1 MKILHSIPSVLRTSA
16 GPSYSVL
23 RLCDY
28 LALNNDV
35 SLISSDEVSEK
46 FKHDFIKTFP
56 TILGLKKLGVSLKM
70 QKWIANN
77 LKNHNFDIVHSHS
90 LWMMQNIY
98 PSWESKKYRIPVVI
112 SPRGTLSPEAFK
124 SGSIVKSLFWPLI
137 QKPVLRDSTIFHA
150 TSNQE
155 KNDIRELGFKQPIA
169 VVPNGIDLPE
179 IKKIKKDNKPLKKL
193 LFLGRIHPIK
203 GIHNLLMAWQE
214 IQNIHQNWTLEIV
227 GPDNYNYLSELNR
240 IAKKLQ
246 LKRVAFSKEIHG
258 EEKNMKYQSADL
270 FILPSH
276 SENFG
281 VSVAEALSNGIPCV
295 VSKGAPWKILD
306 EKKAGWWIDNSVEM
320 LTKNLI
326 SILSMSTSELES
338 MGLNG
343 RDLVSEDFNWNK
355 VSAMMTEVYLWILTK
370 KNQPSFVYHD

>member
-1 MKILHSIPSVLRTSA
+1 MKILHSIPHVLRTSA

-28 LALNNDV
+28 LSINNEI

-46 FKHDFIKTFP
+46 FRHDFIKTFP
-56 TILGLKKLGVSLKM
+56 SNLGLKKLGVSLKM

-77 LKNHNFDIVHSHS
+77 LKNQNFDIVHSHS

-98 PSWESKKYRIPVVI
+98 PSWESKKNGIPIVI
-112 SPRGTLSPEAFK
+112 SPRGTLSKEAFK
-124 SGSIVKSLFWPLI
+124 SGSFMKSLFWPLI

-150 TSNQE
+150 TSTQE

-179 IKKIKKDNKPLKKL
+179 IKEIKKDNKTFKKL

-203 GIHNLLMAWQE
+203 GIDNLLMAWKE
-214 IQNIHQNWTLEIV
+214 VQNIHQDWILEIV
-227 GPDNYNYLSELNR
+227 GPDNYNYLSELHR
-240 IAKKLQ
+240 IIKNLQ
-246 LKRVAFSKEIHG
+246 LKRVIFSKEIHG
-258 EEKNMKYQSADL
+258 EEKNKKYQSADL

-281 VSVAEALSNGIPCV
+281 VSYNC
-295 VSKGAPWKILD
+295 
-306 EKKAGWWIDNSVEM
+306 NSPFR
-320 LTKNLI
+320 LT
-326 SILSMSTSELES
+326 
-338 MGLNG
+338 
-343 RDLVSEDFNWNK
+343 
-355 VSAMMTEVYLWILTK
+355 
-370 KNQPSFVYHD
+370 

>member
-28 LALNNDV
+28 LSLNNEV

-46 FKHDFIKTFP
+46 FRHDFIKTFP
-56 TILGLKKLGVSLKM
+56 TNLGLKRLGVSLKM

-98 PSWESKKYRIPVVI
+98 PSWESKKNGIPVVI
-112 SPRGTLSPEAFK
+112 SPRGTLSTEAFK
-124 SGSIVKSLFWPLI
+124 SGSIMKSLFWPLI

-155 KNDIRELGFKQPIA
+155 KNDIRGLGFKQPIA

-179 IKKIKKDNKPLKKL
+179 IKKIKKDNQTMKKL

-203 GIHNLLMAWQE
+203 GIDNLLMAWQE

-227 GPDNYNYLSELNR
+227 GPDNYNYLPALNR
-240 IAKKLQ
+240 ITKKLK
-246 LKRVAFSKEIHG
+246 LKRVIFSKEIHG
-258 EEKNMKYQSADL
+258 EEKNYKYQSADL

-326 SILSMSTSELES
+326 NILSMSTSELES

-343 RDLVSEDFNWNK
+343 KNLVSEDFNWNK
-355 VSAMMTEVYLWILTK
+355 VSTMMTEVYLWILTK
-370 KNQPSFVYHD
+370 KNKPSFVYHD

>member
-1 MKILHSIPSVLRTSA
+1 MKILHSIPHVLRTSA

-23 RLCDY
+23 RLCDH
-28 LALNNDV
+28 LSLNNEV
-35 SLISSDEVSEK
+35 SLISSDKVSEK
-46 FKHDFIKTFP
+46 FRHDFIKTFP
-56 TILGLKKLGVSLKM
+56 TNFGLKKLGVSLKM

-77 LKNHNFDIVHSHS
+77 LKNHNYDIVHSHS

-98 PSWESKKYRIPVVI
+98 PSWESKKNGIPIVI
-112 SPRGTLSPEAFK
+112 SPRGTLSEEAFK
-124 SGSIVKSLFWPLI
+124 SGSIMKSLFWPLI
-137 QKPVLRDSTIFHA
+137 QRPVLRDSSIFHA

-155 KNDIRELGFKQPIA
+155 KNDIREMGFKQPIA

-179 IKKIKKDNKPLKKL
+179 LKEINKDNKTFKKL

-203 GIHNLLMAWQE
+203 GIDNLLMAWKE
-214 IQNIHQNWTLEIV
+214 IQNIHQDWILEIV

-240 IAKKLQ
+240 IVKNLQ
-246 LKRVAFSKEIHG
+246 LKRVIFSKEIHG
-258 EEKNMKYQSADL
+258 EEKNKKYQSADL

-281 VSVAEALSNGIPCV
+281 VSVAEALSNGIPCI
-295 VSKGAPWKILD
+295 VSKGAPWKMLD
-306 EKKAGWWIDNSVEM
+306 EKKAGWWIGNSVEM

-326 SILSMSTSELES
+326 SILSISTSDLES

-343 RDLVSEDFNWNK
+343 RNLVSEDFNWNK
-355 VSAMMTEVYLWILTK
+355 VSSMMIELYQWILTRENK
-370 KNQPSFVYHD
+370 PSFVHHD

>member
-1 MKILHSIPSVLRTSA
+1 MKILHSIPHVLRTSA

-28 LALNNDV
+28 LSINNEI

-46 FKHDFIKTFP
+46 FRHDFIKTFP
-56 TILGLKKLGVSLKM
+56 SNLGLKKLGVSLKM

-77 LKNHNFDIVHSHS
+77 LKNQKFDIVHSHS

-98 PSWESKKYRIPVVI
+98 PSWESKKNGIPIVI
-112 SPRGTLSPEAFK
+112 SPRGTLSKEAFK
-124 SGSIVKSLFWPLI
+124 SGSITKRLFWPLI

-150 TSNQE
+150 TSTQE

-179 IKKIKKDNKPLKKL
+179 IKEIKKDNKTFKKL

-203 GIHNLLMAWQE
+203 GIDNLLMAWKE
-214 IQNIHQNWTLEIV
+214 VQNIHQDWILEIV
-227 GPDNYNYLSELNR
+227 GPDNYNYLSELHR
-240 IAKKLQ
+240 IIKNLQ
-246 LKRVAFSKEIHG
+246 LKRVIFSEEIHG
-258 EEKNMKYQSADL
+258 EEKNKKYQSADL

-281 VSVAEALSNGIPCV
+281 VSVAEALSNGIPCI
-295 VSKGAPWKILD
+295 VSKGAPWKMLD
-306 EKKAGWWIDNSVEM
+306 EKKAGWWIGNSVEM
-320 LTKNLI
+320 LTKKLI
-326 SILSMSTSELES
+326 SILSTSNSELES

-343 RDLVSEDFNWNK
+343 RNLVTEDFNWNK
-355 VSAMMTEVYLWILTK
+355 VSAMMTEVYSWILTRENK
-370 KNQPSFVYHD
+370 PSFIHHD

>member
-1 MKILHSIPSVLRTSA
+1 MKILHCIPSVLRTSA

-28 LALNNDV
+28 LSLNNDV

-46 FKHDFIKTFP
+46 FRHDFIKTFP
-56 TILGLKKLGVSLKM
+56 TNLGLKKLGVSLKM

-98 PSWESKKYRIPVVI
+98 PSWESKKNGIPVVI
-112 SPRGTLSPEAFK
+112 SPRGTLSTEAFK
-124 SGSIVKSLFWPLI
+124 SGSIMKSLFWPLI

-169 VVPNGIDLPE
+169 IVPNGIDLPE
-179 IKKIKKDNKPLKKL
+179 IKENKKDNKTMKKL

-203 GIHNLLMAWQE
+203 GIDNLLIAWQE

-240 IAKKLQ
+240 ITKKLK
-246 LKRVAFSKEIHG
+246 LKRVIFSKEIHG
-258 EEKNMKYQSADL
+258 EEKNKKYQSANL

-281 VSVAEALSNGIPCV
+281 VSVAEALSNGIPCI

-320 LTKNLI
+320 ITKNLI
-326 SILSMSTSELES
+326 NILSISTSELES

-343 RDLVSEDFNWNK
+343 KNLVSEEFNWNK

-370 KNQPSFVYHD
+370 KNKPSFVYHD

>member
-56 TILGLKKLGVSLKM
+56 TILGLKRLGVSLKM

-98 PSWESKKYRIPVVI
+98 PSWESKKNRIPVVI
-112 SPRGTLSPEAFK
+112 SPRGTLSTEAFK

-203 GIHNLLMAWQE
+203 GIHNLLIAWKE

-240 IAKKLQ
+240 TTKKLQ
-246 LKRVAFSKEIHG
+246 LKRVVFSKEIHG

-343 RDLVSEDFNWNK
+343 KNLVSEDFNWNK
-355 VSAMMTEVYLWILTK
+355 VSTMMTEVYLWILTK
-370 KNQPSFVYHD
+370 KNKPSFVYHD

>member
-1 MKILHSIPSVLRTSA
+1 MKILHCIPSVLRTSA

-28 LALNNDV
+28 LSLNNDV
-35 SLISSDEVSEK
+35 SLISSDEVSEN
-46 FKHDFIKTFP
+46 FRHDFIKTFP
-56 TILGLKKLGVSLKM
+56 TNLGLKKLGVSLKM
-70 QKWIANN
+70 QKWIAKN

-98 PSWESKKYRIPVVI
+98 PSWESKKNGIPVVI
-112 SPRGTLSPEAFK
+112 SPRGTLSTEAFK
-124 SGSIVKSLFWPLI
+124 RGSIMKSLFWPLI
-137 QKPVLRDSTIFHA
+137 QKPVLKDSTIFHA

-179 IKKIKKDNKPLKKL
+179 IKENKKDNKTMKKL

-203 GIHNLLMAWQE
+203 GIDNLLIAWQE
-214 IQNIHQNWTLEIV
+214 IQNIHKDWTLEIV
-227 GPDNYNYLSELNR
+227 GPDSYNYLSVLNR
-240 IAKKLQ
+240 ITKKLK
-246 LKRVAFSKEIHG
+246 LKRVIFSKEIHG
-258 EEKNMKYQSADL
+258 DEKNKKYQSANL

-281 VSVAEALSNGIPCV
+281 VSVAEALSNGIPCI

-320 LTKNLI
+320 ITKNLI
-326 SILSMSTSELES
+326 NILSISTSELES

-343 RDLVSEDFNWNK
+343 KNLVSEEFNWKK
-355 VSAMMTEVYLWILTK
+355 VSTMMTEVYLWILTK
-370 KNQPSFVYHD
+370 ENKPSFVYYD

>member
-56 TILGLKKLGVSLKM
+56 TILGLKRLGVSLKM

-98 PSWESKKYRIPVVI
+98 PSWESKKNRIPVVI

-240 IAKKLQ
+240 TTKKLQ
-246 LKRVAFSKEIHG
+246 LKRVVFSKEIHG

>member
-1 MKILHSIPSVLRTSA
+1 MKILHSIPHVLRTSA

-28 LALNNDV
+28 LSINNEI

-46 FKHDFIKTFP
+46 FRHDFIKTFP
-56 TILGLKKLGVSLKM
+56 SNLGLKKLGVSLKM

-77 LKNHNFDIVHSHS
+77 LKNQNFDIVHSHS

-98 PSWESKKYRIPVVI
+98 PSWESKKNGIPIVI
-112 SPRGTLSPEAFK
+112 SPRGTLSKEAFK
-124 SGSIVKSLFWPLI
+124 SGSITKRLFWPLI

-150 TSNQE
+150 TSTQE

-179 IKKIKKDNKPLKKL
+179 INEIKKDNKTFKKL

-203 GIHNLLMAWQE
+203 GIDNLLMAWKE
-214 IQNIHQNWTLEIV
+214 VQNIHQDWILEIV
-227 GPDNYNYLSELNR
+227 GPDNYNYLSELHR
-240 IAKKLQ
+240 IIKNLQ
-246 LKRVAFSKEIHG
+246 LKRVIFSEEIHG
-258 EEKNMKYQSADL
+258 EEKNKKYQSADL

-281 VSVAEALSNGIPCV
+281 VSVAEALSNGIPCI
-295 VSKGAPWKILD
+295 VSKGAPWKMLD
-306 EKKAGWWIDNSVEM
+306 EKKAGWWIGNSVEM
-320 LTKNLI
+320 LTKKLI
-326 SILSMSTSELES
+326 SILSTSNSELES

-343 RDLVSEDFNWNK
+343 RNLVTEDFNWNK
-355 VSAMMTEVYLWILTK
+355 VSAMMTEVYSWILTRENK
-370 KNQPSFVYHD
+370 PSFIHHD

>member
-98 PSWESKKYRIPVVI
+98 PSWESKKNRIPVVI

-246 LKRVAFSKEIHG
+246 LKRVVFSKEIHG

>member
-1 MKILHSIPSVLRTSA
+1 MKILHSIPHVLRTSA

-28 LALNNDV
+28 LSINNEI

-46 FKHDFIKTFP
+46 FRHDFIKTFP
-56 TILGLKKLGVSLKM
+56 SNLGLKKLGVSLKM

-77 LKNHNFDIVHSHS
+77 LKNQNFDIVHSHS

-98 PSWESKKYRIPVVI
+98 PSWESKKNGIPIVI
-112 SPRGTLSPEAFK
+112 SPRGTLSKEAFK
-124 SGSIVKSLFWPLI
+124 SGSFMKSLFWPLI

-150 TSNQE
+150 TSTQE

-179 IKKIKKDNKPLKKL
+179 IKEIKKDNKTFKKL

-203 GIHNLLMAWQE
+203 GIDNLLMAWKE
-214 IQNIHQNWTLEIV
+214 VQNIHQDWILEIV
-227 GPDNYNYLSELNR
+227 GPNNYNYLSELHR
-240 IAKKLQ
+240 IIKNLQ
-246 LKRVAFSKEIHG
+246 LKRVIFSEEIHG
-258 EEKNMKYQSADL
+258 EEKNKKYQSADL

-281 VSVAEALSNGIPCV
+281 VSVAEALSNGIPCI
-295 VSKGAPWKILD
+295 VSKGAPWKMLD
-306 EKKAGWWIDNSVEM
+306 EKKAGWWIGNSVEM
-320 LTKNLI
+320 LTKKLI
-326 SILSMSTSELES
+326 SILSTSNSELES

-343 RDLVSEDFNWNK
+343 RNLVTEDFNWNK
-355 VSAMMTEVYLWILTK
+355 VSAMMTEVYSWILTRENK
-370 KNQPSFVYHD
+370 PSFIHHD

>member
-1 MKILHSIPSVLRTSA
+1 
-16 GPSYSVL
+16 
-23 RLCDY
+23 
-28 LALNNDV
+28 
-35 SLISSDEVSEK
+35 
-46 FKHDFIKTFP
+46 
-56 TILGLKKLGVSLKM
+56 
-70 QKWIANN
+70 
-77 LKNHNFDIVHSHS
+77 
-90 LWMMQNIY
+90 
-98 PSWESKKYRIPVVI
+98 
-112 SPRGTLSPEAFK
+112 
-124 SGSIVKSLFWPLI
+124 
-137 QKPVLRDSTIFHA
+137 
-150 TSNQE
+150 
-155 KNDIRELGFKQPIA
+155 
-169 VVPNGIDLPE
+169 
-179 IKKIKKDNKPLKKL
+179 
-193 LFLGRIHPIK
+193 
-203 GIHNLLMAWQE
+203 
-214 IQNIHQNWTLEIV
+214 
-227 GPDNYNYLSELNR
+227 
-240 IAKKLQ
+240 
-246 LKRVAFSKEIHG
+246 
-258 EEKNMKYQSADL
+258 MKYQSADL

>member
-98 PSWESKKYRIPVVI
+98 PSWESKKNRIPVVI

-203 GIHNLLMAWQE
+203 GIHNLLIAWKE

-246 LKRVAFSKEIHG
+246 LKRVVFSKEIHG

>member
-1 MKILHSIPSVLRTSA
+1 LHSIPSVLRTSA

-98 PSWESKKYRIPVVI
+98 PSWESKKNRIPVVI

-246 LKRVAFSKEIHG
+246 LKRVVFSKEIHG

>member
-1 MKILHSIPSVLRTSA
+1 MKLLHSIPHVLRTSA

-28 LALNNDV
+28 LSLKNEV

-46 FKHDFIKTFP
+46 FRHDFIKTFP
-56 TILGLKKLGVSLKM
+56 ANFGLKKVGVSFQM

-98 PSWESKKYRIPVVI
+98 PSWESKKNGIPVVI
-112 SPRGTLSPEAFK
+112 SPRGTLSTEAFK
-124 SGSIVKSLFWPLI
+124 SGSIMKSLFWPFI

-150 TSNQE
+150 TSIQE

-179 IKKIKKDNKPLKKL
+179 IKKIKKDKQPLKKL
-193 LFLGRIHPIK
+193 LFLGRLHPIK
-203 GIHNLLMAWQE
+203 GIDNLLFAWKE
-214 IQNIHQNWTLEIV
+214 IENIHKNWTLEIV
-227 GPDNYNYLSELNR
+227 GPDSYNYLTELNK
-240 IAKKLQ
+240 ITKKLQ
-246 LKRVAFSKEIHG
+246 LKRVTFSKEIHG
-258 EEKNMKYQSADL
+258 EEKNKKYQSADL

-295 VSKGAPWKILD
+295 VSRGAPWKIL
-306 EKKAGWWIDNSVEM
+306 EESKAGWWIDNSVEM
-320 LTKNLI
+320 LTQNLI
-326 SILSMSTSELES
+326 SILSTSTSDLES
-338 MGLNG
+338 AGLNG
-343 RDLVSEDFNWNK
+343 RNLVSDDFNWNK
-355 VSAMMTEVYLWILTK
+355 VSSMMIDVYQWILSNKTK
-370 KNQPSFVYHD
+370 PSFVYHD

>member
-1 MKILHSIPSVLRTSA
+1 MKILHSIPHVLRTSA

-28 LALNNDV
+28 LSINNEI

-46 FKHDFIKTFP
+46 FRHDFIKTFP
-56 TILGLKKLGVSLKM
+56 SNLGLKKLGVSLKM

-77 LKNHNFDIVHSHS
+77 LKNQKFDIVHSHS

-98 PSWESKKYRIPVVI
+98 PSWESKKNGIPIVI
-112 SPRGTLSPEAFK
+112 SPRGTLSKEAFK
-124 SGSIVKSLFWPLI
+124 SGSITKRLFWPLI

-150 TSNQE
+150 TSTQE

-179 IKKIKKDNKPLKKL
+179 IKEIKKDNKTFKKL

-203 GIHNLLMAWQE
+203 GIDNLLMAWKE
-214 IQNIHQNWTLEIV
+214 VQNIHQDWILEIV
-227 GPDNYNYLSELNR
+227 GPNNYNYLSELHR
-240 IAKKLQ
+240 IIKNLQ
-246 LKRVAFSKEIHG
+246 LKRVIFSEEIHG
-258 EEKNMKYQSADL
+258 EEKNKKYQSADL

-281 VSVAEALSNGIPCV
+281 VSVAEALSNGIPCI
-295 VSKGAPWKILD
+295 VSKGAPWKMLD
-306 EKKAGWWIDNSVEM
+306 EKKAGWWIGNSVEM
-320 LTKNLI
+320 LTKKLI
-326 SILSMSTSELES
+326 SILSTSNSELES

-343 RDLVSEDFNWNK
+343 RNLVTEDFNWNK
-355 VSAMMTEVYLWILTK
+355 VSAMMTEVYSWILTRENK
-370 KNQPSFVYHD
+370 PSFIHHD

>member
-1 MKILHSIPSVLRTSA
+1 MKILHSIPHVLRTSA

-28 LALNNDV
+28 LSINNEI

-46 FKHDFIKTFP
+46 FRHDFIKTFP
-56 TILGLKKLGVSLKM
+56 SNLGLKKLGVSLKM

-77 LKNHNFDIVHSHS
+77 LKNQNFDIVHSHS

-98 PSWESKKYRIPVVI
+98 PSWESKKNGIPIVI
-112 SPRGTLSPEAFK
+112 SPRGTLSKEAFK
-124 SGSIVKSLFWPLI
+124 SGSITKRLFWPLI

-150 TSNQE
+150 TSTQE

-179 IKKIKKDNKPLKKL
+179 INEIKKDNKTFKKL

-203 GIHNLLMAWQE
+203 GIDNLLMAWKE
-214 IQNIHQNWTLEIV
+214 VQNIHQDWILEIV
-227 GPDNYNYLSELNR
+227 GPDNYNYLSELHR
-240 IAKKLQ
+240 IIKNLQ
-246 LKRVAFSKEIHG
+246 LKRVIFSKEIHG
-258 EEKNMKYQSADL
+258 EEKNKKYQSADL

-281 VSVAEALSNGIPCV
+281 VSVAEALSNGIPCI
-295 VSKGAPWKILD
+295 VSKGAPWKMLD
-306 EKKAGWWIDNSVEM
+306 EKKAGWWIGNSVEM
-320 LTKNLI
+320 LTKKLI
-326 SILSMSTSELES
+326 SILSTSNSELES

-343 RDLVSEDFNWNK
+343 RNLVTEDFNWNK
-355 VSAMMTEVYLWILTK
+355 VSAMMTEVYSWILTRENK
-370 KNQPSFVYHD
+370 PSFIHHD

>member
-56 TILGLKKLGVSLKM
+56 TILGLKRLGVSLKM

-98 PSWESKKYRIPVVI
+98 PSWESKKNRIPVVI

-203 GIHNLLMAWQE
+203 GIHNLLIAWKE

-240 IAKKLQ
+240 TTKKLQ
-246 LKRVAFSKEIHG
+246 LKRVVFSKEIHG

>member
-98 PSWESKKYRIPVVI
+98 PSWESKKNRIPVVI

-240 IAKKLQ
+240 TTKKLQ
-246 LKRVAFSKEIHG
+246 LKRVVFSKEIHG